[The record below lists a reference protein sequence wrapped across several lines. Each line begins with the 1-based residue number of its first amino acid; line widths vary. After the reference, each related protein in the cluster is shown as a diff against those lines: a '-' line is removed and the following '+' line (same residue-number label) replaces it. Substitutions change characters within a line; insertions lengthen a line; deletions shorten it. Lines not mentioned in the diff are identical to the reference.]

1 MTHPIERL
9 DDVVHQRVRLGIL
22 TLLAEATQ
30 ADFVY
35 IREQL
40 DLTAGN
46 LSRHLSVLEDA
57 GYVTID
63 KAVEGSRPRTWIQ
76 ITQEGIAAL
85 REEIA
90 ALRQLLADL
99 PHAASTPSL
108 VNRRTRE

>member
-22 TLLAEATQ
+22 SLLAEATQ
-30 ADFVY
+30 ADFLY

-46 LSRHLSVLEDA
+46 LSRHLSVLEEA
-57 GYVTID
+57 GYVTIE
-63 KAVEGSRPRTWIQ
+63 KTVEASRPRTWIR
-76 ITQEGIAAL
+76 ITQEGTAAL

-90 ALRQLLADL
+90 ALRQLLTELA
-99 PHAASTPSL
+99 
-108 VNRRTRE
+108 